1 MIVWSELA
9 KEKTLRL
16 IISCVSRSAC
26 MMLIDDN
33 GLIRPD
39 LFTRRRGSRLEYTQE
54 RTANHFIIKEPVQCC
69 KWMMDWSVS
78 MHAPTNSSLPLFLAP
93 AQFPH
98 WRGVHKSR
106 VLFAFTQLSSSR
118 KTPSQKSTLT
128 NDAFHEICS
137 KPHLAVFSGSIYESI
152 QSGSVFTIHNVKAD
166 TVVDLSAGDN
176 TTVTGW
182 SLNGGK
188 NQQWTTLW
196 SGESWN
202 FQSVATGLYLG
213 IVGTPGNGTN
223 LTVASTPTA
232 WDIWHDTVN
241 ETNYRIFVPNTT
253 VNWDLWGY
261 GDATSGDP
269 ITLWGT
275 WSGIHQT
282 WRFVQV

>member
-1 MIVWSELA
+1 MLFTKFAPSLISLFSLAAYTLAVVMPPRSEL
-9 KEKTLRL
+9 E
-16 IISCVSRSAC
+16 
-26 MMLIDDN
+26 
-33 GLIRPD
+33 
-39 LFTRRRGSRLEYTQE
+39 
-54 RTANHFIIKEPVQCC
+54 
-69 KWMMDWSVS
+69 
-78 MHAPTNSSLPLFLAP
+78 
-93 AQFPH
+93 
-98 WRGVHKSR
+98 SR
-106 VLFAFTQLSSSR
+106 VYPRATEL
-118 KTPSQKSTLT
+118 
-128 NDAFHEICS
+128 
-137 KPHLAVFSGSIYESI
+137 I

-176 TTVTGW
+176 TTITGW

-213 IVGTPGNGTN
+213 IVGIPGNGTN

-282 WRFVQV
+282 WRFVQGTQ